1 MKTNYMKT
9 NFKKISTLLA
19 VAFSMGS
26 YETNAQTDKGFYVS
40 ANIGYNKGTASANLL
55 HAMYLGSV
63 NTTETSP
70 TTSQSKVVS
79 LTIGDGSNFGAN
91 FGYMFNKNL
100 GLELGANYLLGSTTN
115 GSWTSYTGNNS
126 NSETSAKMLQIKPT
140 IVFRAGYEKIN
151 PYAKIGMVIGS
162 GKITNNQNRT
172 SGVDVFRETLELSG
186 GTPIGFNGN
195 LGVLYKLNNKISL
208 FGELNL
214 TSLEYAP
221 KKGITTVSTKNGIDQ
236 LPLMT
241 VREKE
246 GEFVDSI
253 TETGLPDNPN
263 EPNKVIKIPFSLNNF
278 GLNIGLQYQF

>member
-1 MKTNYMKT
+1 MKT
-9 NFKKISTLLA
+9 NFKKLSTLL
-19 VAFSMGS
+19 VVLFSMGS
-26 YETNAQTDKGFYVS
+26 YEANAQTDKGIYVS
-40 ANIGYNKGTASANLL
+40 VNAGYNKGTANANLL

-63 NTTETSP
+63 NTTETSA
-70 TTSQSKVVS
+70 TTSQSKVVR
-79 LTIGDGSNFGAN
+79 LTIGDGINFGAN
-91 FGYMFNKNL
+91 FGYMFNKSL
-100 GLELGANYLLGSTTN
+100 GLELGANYLLGSNIN
-115 GSWTSYTGNNS
+115 GSWTSYTGDYS

-162 GKITNNQNRT
+162 GKITNNRKSK
-172 SGVDVFRETLELSG
+172 SGADVYDETLELSA

-221 KKGITTVSTKNGIDQ
+221 KKGTTTVSTKNGIDQ
-236 LPLMT
+236 LPLMS

-246 GEFVDSI
+246 AVFVDSI

-263 EPNKVIKIPFSLNNF
+263 EPNKVIKIPFSLDSF
-278 GLNIGLQYQF
+278 GLNIGVQYHF